1 VVLLTINLTV
11 SSEAKPT
18 DHAGLIHRIKRS
30 SRNCIQSISASTP
43 RNDTFPPIPGG
54 NITCKPGCHTIEYE
68 ITYAVIKVERVV
80 IGCRKDKKLPTQR
93 QFLNGKRK
101 VTPVCRTGYTDIK
114 RNISEAYKTNGRL
127 EVREKEILIDCVN
140 KQI

>member
-1 VVLLTINLTV
+1 MVLLRINLMV

-80 IGCRKDKKLPTQR
+80 IGCRNNKELPTQK
-93 QFLNGKRK
+93 QFSNGK
-101 VTPVCRTGYTDIK
+101 VISVCRTGYTDK
-114 RNISEAYKTNGRL
+114 KTNISEAYKTNGRL